1 MVTGTAMSKQ
11 LVIDAK
17 WDSSVRV
24 WVATREDVPG
34 VAVEA
39 DTTNET
45 MDILKDV
52 ILDLMEANGVEAN
65 DDMEVVVRFAQREE
79 SLPMKAA

>member
-1 MVTGTAMSKQ
+1 MVTETAMRKQ

-17 WDSSVRV
+17 WDSRVRV
-24 WVATREDVPG
+24 WVATSEDVPG

-52 ILDLMEANGVEAN
+52 ILDLMEANGVEAK
-65 DDMEVVVRFAQREE
+65 DDLEVVVRFAQREE

>member
-1 MVTGTAMSKQ
+1 MSKQ
-11 LVIDAK
+11 LVIDAN
-17 WDSSVRV
+17 WDSDVRV
-24 WVATREDVPG
+24 WVATSEDVPG

-52 ILDLMEANGVEAN
+52 ILDLMEANGVEAV
-65 DDMEVVVRFAQREE
+65 DDMEVVVRFAQRQE